1 MEHGFRGLEG
11 QALPDLPDAFR
22 VEVSARYIELFE
34 QVTGLAFEPDTRP
47 DPVDRIRENLASVG
61 FRV

>member
-1 MEHGFRGLEG
+1 
-11 QALPDLPDAFR
+11 

-47 DPVDRIRENLASVG
+47 DPVDRIRENLDSVG
-61 FRV
+61 IPV